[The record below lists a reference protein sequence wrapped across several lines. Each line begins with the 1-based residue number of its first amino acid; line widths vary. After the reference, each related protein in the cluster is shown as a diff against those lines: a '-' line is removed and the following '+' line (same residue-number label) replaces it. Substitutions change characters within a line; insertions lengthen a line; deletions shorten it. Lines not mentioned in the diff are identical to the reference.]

1 MKLPLQKSRL
11 NKKLLNLN
19 LGTCLVMIE
28 IARSAAVITDV
39 ACESNKGSSRINDVV
54 SHLRPKFPPA
64 LRRALCPRAVNSRI
78 ADFALAAK
86 VRSAGSRR
94 SMWNMSPRS
103 G

>member
-39 ACESNKGSSRINDVV
+39 ACESNKGSSRIGAEQIGI
-54 SHLRPKFPPA
+54 SA
-64 LRRALCPRAVNSRI
+64 SSCERI
-78 ADFALAAK
+78 Q
-86 VRSAGSRR
+86 
-94 SMWNMSPRS
+94 
-103 G
+103 